1 MRLFYPLSLAISLK
15 YVFNNQAHRFASFV
29 ALLSILGITLGVAA
43 LIIDTSIM
51 QGLQNNL
58 KQVVLNNTAHVIV
71 KAPYADS
78 DKLLSLDKVVACA
91 PYLEDEVLLQT
102 SKKLALITL
111 AGVDTKNLHIKN
123 GYSKESLK
131 LASIPQKG
139 SFTLNAQ
146 ASIYLNNELGLNT
159 KVRLI
164 STKNARY
171 TPLGITPTQRI
182 FTLKE
187 YFPSTS
193 NQTIALGNYDD
204 VRRLLRYP
212 KKYPSVRLWLED
224 PFEIDKVSKKLSQ
237 EGYEFTTWQHSLG
250 EFFKAVAMEKLT
262 MAIMIFLVIVVA
274 AFNILSAL
282 SMMVSARLNE
292 IAILKT
298 LGLNNRKILT
308 IFLNAGLFVGVIG
321 TALGT
326 ILGVIATYF
335 VANNL
340 LQGYLNVQVCID
352 NTNLLIIVLSSISMS
367 LLFTLY
373 PAIKASKC
381 DAISNLGRG

>member
-15 YVFNNQAHRFASFV
+15 YVFNSQAHRFASFV

-212 KKYPSVRLWLED
+212 KKYPSVRLWLVD

-335 VANNL
+335 VANNF
-340 LQGYLNVQVCID
+340 LQGFLKVSVCID
-352 NTNLLIIVLSSISMS
+352 NTNLLIIALSSISMS

>member
-15 YVFNNQAHRFASFV
+15 YVFNSQAHRFASFV

-71 KAPYADS
+71 KAPYSDS

-212 KKYPSVRLWLED
+212 KKYPSVRLWLVD

>member
-340 LQGYLNVQVCID
+340 LQGYLKVSVCID

>member
-15 YVFNNQAHRFASFV
+15 YVFNSQAHRFASFV

-71 KAPYADS
+71 KAPYSDS

-212 KKYPSVRLWLED
+212 KKYPSVRLWLVD

-335 VANNL
+335 VANNF
-340 LQGYLNVQVCID
+340 LQGYLKVSVCID
-352 NTNLLIIVLSSISMS
+352 NTNLLIIALSSISMS

>member
-15 YVFNNQAHRFASFV
+15 YVFNSQAHRFASFV

-187 YFPSTS
+187 YFPSAS

-212 KKYPSVRLWLED
+212 KKYPSVRLWLVD

-335 VANNL
+335 VANNF
-340 LQGYLNVQVCID
+340 LQGYLKVSVCID
-352 NTNLLIIVLSSISMS
+352 NTNLLIIALSSISMS

>member
-15 YVFNNQAHRFASFV
+15 YVFNSQAHRFASFV

-139 SFTLNAQ
+139 SFALNAQ

-212 KKYPSVRLWLED
+212 KKYPSVRLWLVD

-321 TALGT
+321 TAL
-326 ILGVIATYF
+326 
-335 VANNL
+335 
-340 LQGYLNVQVCID
+340 
-352 NTNLLIIVLSSISMS
+352 
-367 LLFTLY
+367 
-373 PAIKASKC
+373 
-381 DAISNLGRG
+381 

>member
-15 YVFNNQAHRFASFV
+15 YVFNSQAHRFASFV

-212 KKYPSVRLWLED
+212 KKYPSVRLWLVD

>member
-212 KKYPSVRLWLED
+212 KKYPSVRLWLVD

-340 LQGYLNVQVCID
+340 LQGYLKVSVCID

>member
-15 YVFNNQAHRFASFV
+15 YVFNSQAHRFASFV

-71 KAPYADS
+71 KAPYSDS

-187 YFPSTS
+187 YFSSTS

-212 KKYPSVRLWLED
+212 KKYPSLRLWLED

-340 LQGYLNVQVCID
+340 LQGYLKVSVCID

>member
-15 YVFNNQAHRFASFV
+15 YVFNSQAHRFASFV

-71 KAPYADS
+71 KSPYADS

-212 KKYPSVRLWLED
+212 KKYPSVRLWLVD

-335 VANNL
+335 VANNF
-340 LQGYLNVQVCID
+340 LQGYLKVSVCID
-352 NTNLLIIVLSSISMS
+352 NTNLLIIALSSISMS

>member
-335 VANNL
+335 VANNF
-340 LQGYLNVQVCID
+340 LQGYLKVSVCID
-352 NTNLLIIVLSSISMS
+352 NTNLLIIALSSISMS

>member
-15 YVFNNQAHRFASFV
+15 YVFNSQAHRFASFV

-212 KKYPSVRLWLED
+212 KKYPSVRLWLVD

-250 EFFKAVAMEKLT
+250 EFFKAVAMEKLA
-262 MAIMIFLVIVVA
+262 MAIMIVLVIVVA
-274 AFNILSAL
+274 AFKILSAL

-335 VANNL
+335 VANNF
-340 LQGYLNVQVCID
+340 LQGYLKVSVCID
-352 NTNLLIIVLSSISMS
+352 NTNLLIIALSSISMS

>member
-15 YVFNNQAHRFASFV
+15 YVFNSQAHRFASFV

-78 DKLLSLDKVVACA
+78 DKLLSLDKVAACA

-212 KKYPSVRLWLED
+212 KKYPSVRLWLVD

-326 ILGVIATYF
+326 ILGIIATYF

-340 LQGYLNVQVCID
+340 LQGYLKVSVCID
-352 NTNLLIIVLSSISMS
+352 NTNLLIIALSSISMS

>member
-15 YVFNNQAHRFASFV
+15 YVFNSQAHRFASFV

-212 KKYPSVRLWLED
+212 KKYPSVRLWLVD

-335 VANNL
+335 VANNF
-340 LQGYLNVQVCID
+340 LQGYLKVSVCID
-352 NTNLLIIVLSSISMS
+352 NTNLLIIALSSISMS

>member
-15 YVFNNQAHRFASFV
+15 HVFNSQAHRFASFV

-71 KAPYADS
+71 KAPYSDS

-139 SFTLNAQ
+139 SFALNAQ

-212 KKYPSVRLWLED
+212 KKYPSVRLWLVD

>member
-15 YVFNNQAHRFASFV
+15 YVFNSQAHRFASFV

-212 KKYPSVRLWLED
+212 KKYPSVRLWLVD

-326 ILGVIATYF
+326 ILGIIATYF

-340 LQGYLNVQVCID
+340 LQGYLKVSVCID
-352 NTNLLIIVLSSISMS
+352 NTNLLIIVLSSISMY

>member
-15 YVFNNQAHRFASFV
+15 YVFNSQAHRFASFV

-212 KKYPSVRLWLED
+212 KKYPSVRLWLVD

-335 VANNL
+335 VANNF
-340 LQGYLNVQVCID
+340 LQGYLKVSVCID

>member
-15 YVFNNQAHRFASFV
+15 YVFNSQAHRFASFV

-212 KKYPSVRLWLED
+212 KKYPSVRLWLVD

-326 ILGVIATYF
+326 IIGVIATYF
-335 VANNL
+335 VANNF
-340 LQGYLNVQVCID
+340 LQGYLKVSVCID
-352 NTNLLIIVLSSISMS
+352 NTNLLIIALSSISMS
-367 LLFTLY
+367 LQFTLY

>member
-15 YVFNNQAHRFASFV
+15 YVFNSQAHRFASFV

-212 KKYPSVRLWLED
+212 KKYPSVRLWLVD

-326 ILGVIATYF
+326 ILGIIATYF
-335 VANNL
+335 VANNF
-340 LQGYLNVQVCID
+340 LQGYLKVSVCID
-352 NTNLLIIVLSSISMS
+352 NTNLLIIALSSISMS

>member
-212 KKYPSVRLWLED
+212 KKYPSVRLWLVD
-224 PFEIDKVSKKLSQ
+224 PFDIDKVSKKLSQ

-340 LQGYLNVQVCID
+340 LQGYLKVSVCID

>member
-15 YVFNNQAHRFASFV
+15 YVFNSQAHRFASFV

-71 KAPYADS
+71 KAPYSDS

-212 KKYPSVRLWLED
+212 KKYPSVRLWLVD

-326 ILGVIATYF
+326 IIGVIATYF
-335 VANNL
+335 VANNF
-340 LQGYLNVQVCID
+340 LQGYLKVSVCID
-352 NTNLLIIVLSSISMS
+352 NTNLLIIALSSISMS

>member
-15 YVFNNQAHRFASFV
+15 YVFNSQAHRFASFV

-171 TPLGITPTQRI
+171 TPLGITRV
-182 FTLKE
+182 F
-187 YFPSTS
+187 
-193 NQTIALGNYDD
+193 
-204 VRRLLRYP
+204 VLL
-212 KKYPSVRLWLED
+212 
-224 PFEIDKVSKKLSQ
+224 
-237 EGYEFTTWQHSLG
+237 
-250 EFFKAVAMEKLT
+250 
-262 MAIMIFLVIVVA
+262 
-274 AFNILSAL
+274 
-282 SMMVSARLNE
+282 
-292 IAILKT
+292 
-298 LGLNNRKILT
+298 
-308 IFLNAGLFVGVIG
+308 
-321 TALGT
+321 
-326 ILGVIATYF
+326 
-335 VANNL
+335 
-340 LQGYLNVQVCID
+340 
-352 NTNLLIIVLSSISMS
+352 
-367 LLFTLY
+367 
-373 PAIKASKC
+373 
-381 DAISNLGRG
+381 

>member
-15 YVFNNQAHRFASFV
+15 YVFNSQAHRFASFV

-212 KKYPSVRLWLED
+212 KKYPSLRLWLVD

-335 VANNL
+335 VANNF
-340 LQGYLNVQVCID
+340 LQGYLKVSVCID
-352 NTNLLIIVLSSISMS
+352 NTNLLIIALSSISMS